1 MARRVVKL
9 HSKYESYQ
17 TFEDILDQLEE
28 GEKMNKKC
36 CGWCFICSFKDIG
49 KICGCC
55 GSNRE
60 TGDDDLECA
69 LVNYVQEVRASSPEG
84 KIVNKVIVS
93 KKELLERRDLQRSER
108 EEDDRK
114 ELLGY
119 NKDKRSITS
128 DSSYNSAPIIE
139 VSKPDDKEKP
149 EGT

>member
-1 MARRVVKL
+1 M
-9 HSKYESYQ
+9 
-17 TFEDILDQLEE
+17 
-28 GEKMNKKC
+28 
-36 CGWCFICSFKDIG
+36 
-49 KICGCC
+49 
-55 GSNRE
+55 
-60 TGDDDLECA
+60 
-69 LVNYVQEVRASSPEG
+69 
-84 KIVNKVIVS
+84 S

>member
-69 LVNYVQEVRASSPEG
+69 LVNYVQVLRSTVLLLFLSPLTCCRLTF
-84 KIVNKVIVS
+84 VLLVIYFI
-93 KKELLERRDLQRSER
+93 LFIWTAAQ
-108 EEDDRK
+108 
-114 ELLGY
+114 
-119 NKDKRSITS
+119 
-128 DSSYNSAPIIE
+128 
-139 VSKPDDKEKP
+139 
-149 EGT
+149 